1 MDLLIFIVLIGIVLF
16 VFRSFKSFIYF
27 IALVEILL
35 RILSFVCTSIPVNEI
50 TSWIKNNI
58 PNSIHTII
66 NTYSTGILNQVL
78 VWGLVICFIIFEY
91 YTFRIF
97 LKKK

>member
-1 MDLLIFIVLIGIVLF
+1 MDLLIFIVLVGIVLF

-27 IALVEILL
+27 MALVEILL
-35 RILSFVCTSIPVNEI
+35 RILSFICQNIPINEI
-50 TSWIKNNI
+50 TTWINNNI

>member
-1 MDLLIFIVLIGIVLF
+1 MDLVILIILVGIVLF
-16 VFRSFKSFIYF
+16 IFRSFKSFIYF
-27 IALVEILL
+27 VAIIEILL
-35 RILSFVCTSIPVNEI
+35 RILSFICQNIPVNEI
-50 TSWIKNNI
+50 TTWVSNNI